1 MKALFVSVAA
11 AVGAALAAIGTAGCL
26 VIWVDEPKMPKCLLE
41 K

>member
-11 AVGAALAAIGTAGCL
+11 AVGAALAAIGTTGCL
-26 VIWVDEPKMPKCLLE
+26 IVWVDEPKMPKCLLD

>member
-11 AVGAALAAIGTAGCL
+11 AVGAALAAIGTAGCFM
-26 VIWVDEPKMPKCLLE
+26 IFIDEPKMPKCMLD

>member
-11 AVGAALAAIGTAGCL
+11 AVGAALAAIGTAGCAI
-26 VIWVDEPKMPKCLLE
+26 VWIDEPKMPKCLLE

>member
-26 VIWVDEPKMPKCLLE
+26 IVWVDEPKMPKCMLE